1 MARKTWKFR
10 ATPDLM
16 AKTPVIAVLG
26 AGSWGTALALQLDRS
41 GSRSILWDRDTENL
55 SKIRAE
61 RCNHRYLPG
70 IDVPESIVIETDII
84 AAVKAADHVLLV
96 TPSHAFAAVIKTIR
110 GVLKPGQGIAWAC
123 KGFEP
128 GSGRLLHH
136 VAKELLPQSTPLA
149 IVTGP
154 SFAKE
159 VAMNLPTAVTVAGP
173 DSEFTKVMANALH
186 GGRFRAY
193 TGDDM
198 VGAELGGAVKNV
210 MAVATGIC
218 DGMKLGD
225 NARAA
230 LITRGLAEMMRLGA
244 ALNAKPE
251 TLMGLAGAGDLILTC
266 TGDLS
271 RNRRL
276 GLKLGK
282 GVTLQQALDD
292 IGQVVEG
299 VNSAAEVQ
307 RLALEYDINMPISE
321 QVNGIIH
328 NGWDPVEGVARLLA
342 REQKAEHSD

>member
-1 MARKTWKFR
+1 MMSPK
-10 ATPDLM
+10 
-16 AKTPVIAVLG
+16 IAVLG

-41 GSRSILWDRDTENL
+41 GSHCLLWDRDTENL
-55 SKIRAE
+55 EKIRLT
-61 RCNHRYLPG
+61 RLNQRYLPG
-70 IDVPESIVIETDII
+70 IHIPESIVVETDQLS
-84 AAVKAADHVLLV
+84 AVEAADHVLV
-96 TPSHAFAAVIKTIR
+96 ATPSHGFAGILKAMR
-110 GVLKPGQGIAWAC
+110 DVLALGQGVAWAC

-128 GSGRLLHH
+128 GSGRLLHQ
-136 VAKELLPQSTPLA
+136 VARELLPPETPLA

-159 VAMNLPTAVTVAGP
+159 VAMNLPTAVTVAGT
-173 DSEFTKVMANALH
+173 DSVFTKVMACALH

-193 TGDDM
+193 TSEDM
-198 VGAELGGAVKNV
+198 IGAELGGAVKNV
-210 MAVATGIC
+210 MAVATGMC
-218 DGMKLGD
+218 DGMELGD

-230 LITRGLAEMMRLGA
+230 LITRGLAEMMRLGV

-276 GLKLGK
+276 GLKLGRGK
-282 GVTLQQALDD
+282 TLEQALDE

-299 VNSAAEVQ
+299 VNSAAEVH
-307 RLALEYDINMPISE
+307 RLSIQHKVNMPITE

-328 NGWDPVEGVARLLA
+328 HGWNPVEGVEALLA
-342 REQKAEHSD
+342 REQKAEYDD

>member
-1 MARKTWKFR
+1 
-10 ATPDLM
+10 
-16 AKTPVIAVLG
+16 VLG
-26 AGSWGTALALQLDRS
+26 AGSWGTGLALQLDRS
-41 GSRSILWDRDTENL
+41 GSHAIMWDRDTENL
-55 SKIRAE
+55 SEIRST
-61 RCNHRYLPG
+61 RRNQRYLPD
-70 IDVPESIVIETDII
+70 IEIPVSIEIEFDIL

-96 TPSHAFAAVIKTIR
+96 TPSHAFAATLKIIR
-110 GVLKPGQGIAWAC
+110 EALRPGQGVAWAC

-128 GSGRLLHH
+128 GSGRLLHQ
-136 VAKELLPQSTPLA
+136 VALELLPADTPLA

-173 DSEFTKVMANALH
+173 DRNFAKLMADALH

-193 TGDDM
+193 TSDDM
-198 VGAELGGAVKNV
+198 IGAELGGAVKNV

-218 DGMKLGD
+218 DGMNLGD

-230 LITRGLAEMMRLGA
+230 LITRGLAEMMRLGV

-276 GLKLGK
+276 GLQLGK
-282 GVTLQQALDD
+282 GKTVDQAVEQ

-299 VNSAAEVQ
+299 INSAAEVQ
-307 RLALEYDINMPISE
+307 RLAIKHDINMPITE

-328 NGWDPVEGVARLLA
+328 KGWDPVEGVARLLA
-342 REQKAEHSD
+342 REQKAEYGE

>member
-1 MARKTWKFR
+1 MAD
-10 ATPDLM
+10 A
-16 AKTPVIAVLG
+16 PVIAVLG

-41 GSRSILWDRDTENL
+41 GSRSILWDRDTANL
-55 SKIRAE
+55 SLIRSS
-61 RCNHRYLPG
+61 RFNQRYLPG
-70 IDVPESIVIETDII
+70 IGIPESIIVEDDILV
-84 AAVKAADHVLLV
+84 AVKAADHLLLV
-96 TPSHAFAAVIKTIR
+96 TPSYAYASIIETIR
-110 GVLKPGQGIAWAC
+110 EVLSPGKGVAWAC

-128 GSGRLLHH
+128 GSGRLLHQ
-136 VAKELLPQSTPLA
+136 VATELLPATTPLA

-173 DSEFTKVMANALH
+173 DSEFTKIMAQALH

-193 TGDDM
+193 TSDDM
-198 VGAELGGAVKNV
+198 IGAELGGAVKNV

-218 DGMKLGD
+218 DGMELGD

-271 RNRRL
+271 RNRQL

-282 GVTLQQALDD
+282 GKTLQRALDE

-307 RLALEYDINMPISE
+307 RLALEHDINMPISE

-328 NGWDPVEGVARLLA
+328 KGWNPAEGVARLLA
-342 REQKAEHSD
+342 REQKAEHGD

>member
-1 MARKTWKFR
+1 MDEK
-10 ATPDLM
+10 LI
-16 AKTPVIAVLG
+16 IAVLG

-41 GSRSILWDRDTENL
+41 GCRSILWDRDTENIL
-55 SKIRAE
+55 EIHSTR
-61 RCNHRYLPG
+61 RNQRYLPD
-70 IDVPESIVIETDII
+70 IEIPDSIEIETDMLT
-84 AAVKAADHVLLV
+84 AVKAADQVLLV
-96 TPSHAFAAVIKTIR
+96 TPSHAFASIIR
-110 GVLKPGQGIAWAC
+110 EIREVLVPGQGIAWGC

-128 GSGRLLHH
+128 GSGRLLHE
-136 VAKELLPQSTPLA
+136 VAQELLPPETPLA

-159 VAMNLPTAVTVAGP
+159 VASNLPTAVTVAGP
-173 DSEFTKVMANALH
+173 DGDYTNVMAAALH

-193 TGDDM
+193 TSDDM
-198 VGAELGGAVKNV
+198 IGAELGGAVKNV

-218 DGMKLGD
+218 DGMQLGN

-244 ALNAKPE
+244 ALKAKPE

-271 RNRRL
+271 RNRQL
-276 GLKLGK
+276 GLHLGK
-282 GVTLQQALDD
+282 GKTLEQALEE

-299 VNSAAEVQ
+299 VNSSAEVQ
-307 RLALEYDINMPISE
+307 RLALEYGINMPISE

-328 NGWDPVEGVARLLA
+328 NGWDPEEGVARLLA
-342 REQKAEHSD
+342 REQKAEYAD

>member
-1 MARKTWKFR
+1 MGTDA
-10 ATPDLM
+10 
-16 AKTPVIAVLG
+16 PVIAVLG

-41 GSRSILWDRDTENL
+41 GSRSILWGRDAHHIEQ
-55 SKIRAE
+55 IRSS
-61 RCNHRYLPG
+61 RCNSRYLPG
-70 IDVPESIVIETDII
+70 IEIPPTIQLETDIL

-96 TPSHAFAAVIKTIR
+96 TPSYAFAETIKSIR
-110 GVLKPGQGIAWAC
+110 EVLKPGQGVAWAC

-128 GSGRLLHH
+128 GSGRLLHQ
-136 VAKELLPQSTPLA
+136 VAAELLPPGTALA

-159 VAMNLPTAVTVAGP
+159 VAMNLPTAVTVAGD
-173 DSEFTKVMANALH
+173 DSKFTAIMAAALH

-193 TGDDM
+193 TSDDM
-198 VGAELGGAVKNV
+198 IGAEFGGAAKNV

-230 LITRGLAEMMRLGA
+230 LITRGLAEIMRLGV
-244 ALNAKPE
+244 ALGAKPE
-251 TLMGLAGAGDLILTC
+251 TLMGLSGAGDLILTC

-271 RNRRL
+271 RNRQL
-276 GLKLGK
+276 GLKLGQGK
-282 GVTLQQALDD
+282 TLEQALAE

-307 RLALEYDINMPISE
+307 RLASQHQVNMPISE
-321 QVNGIIH
+321 QVNGILH
-328 NGWDPVEGVARLLA
+328 KGWNPVEGVANLLA
-342 REQKAEHSD
+342 REQKAEHTA

>member
-1 MARKTWKFR
+1 MTEKV
-10 ATPDLM
+10 PD
-16 AKTPVIAVLG
+16 IAVLG

-41 GSRSILWDRDTENL
+41 GCKCILWDRDTENIL
-55 SKIRAE
+55 KIRE
-61 RCNHRYLPG
+61 LRRNERYLPG
-70 IDVPESIVIETDII
+70 IEVPLSIQIETDMLT
-84 AAVKAADHVLLV
+84 AVQAADHVLMV
-96 TPSHAFAAVIKTIR
+96 TPSHAFATIIR
-110 GVLKPGQGIAWAC
+110 EIREVLKPGQGIAWGC

-128 GSGRLLHH
+128 GSGRLLHE
-136 VAKELLPQSTPLA
+136 VAQELLPQDTPLA

-159 VAMNLPTAVTVAGP
+159 VARNLPTAVTVAGS
-173 DSEFTKVMANALH
+173 DSQFTNTVAMALH

-193 TGDDM
+193 NSHDM

-218 DGMKLGD
+218 DGMELGN

-271 RNRRL
+271 RNRQL

-282 GVTLQQALDD
+282 GKSLQQALEE

-299 VNSAAEVQ
+299 VNASAEVQ
-307 RLALEYDINMPISE
+307 RLAIEHGVNMPITE

-328 NGWDPVEGVARLLA
+328 EGWNPEEGVARLLA
-342 REQKAEHSD
+342 REQKAEYDN

>member
-1 MARKTWKFR
+1 MSKA
-10 ATPDLM
+10 
-16 AKTPVIAVLG
+16 PVIAVLG
-26 AGSWGTALALQLDRS
+26 AGSWGTGLALQLDRS
-41 GSRSILWDRDTENL
+41 GSTCILWDRDTENL
-55 SKIRAE
+55 LKIRADRFNE
-61 RCNHRYLPG
+61 RYLPG
-70 IDVPESIVIETDII
+70 IEIPESIVVETDIH
-84 AAVKAADHVLLV
+84 AAVAAADHVLLV
-96 TPSHAFAAVIKTIR
+96 TPSYAFAAIITSILDDLVA
-110 GVLKPGQGIAWAC
+110 GQGIAWAC

-136 VAKELLPQSTPLA
+136 VATELLPKGTPQA

-159 VAMNLPTAVTVAGP
+159 VAMNLPTAVTVAGS
-173 DSEFTKVMANALH
+173 DEGFTKVMANALH

-193 TGDDM
+193 TSDDM
-198 VGAELGGAVKNV
+198 IGAELGGAVKNV

-218 DGMKLGD
+218 DGMQLGD

-230 LITRGLAEMMRLGA
+230 LITRGLAEMMRLGE
-244 ALNAKPE
+244 ALNAKRE

-271 RNRRL
+271 RNRQL
-276 GLKLGK
+276 GLKLGVGK
-282 GVTLQQALDD
+282 SLEQALEE

-307 RLALEYDINMPISE
+307 RLAIEYDINMPISE

-328 NGWDPVEGVARLLA
+328 KGWNPAEGVARLMA
-342 REQKAEHSD
+342 REQKAEYD

>member
-1 MARKTWKFR
+1 MPTEV
-10 ATPDLM
+10 
-16 AKTPVIAVLG
+16 PVVAVLG

-41 GSRSILWDRDTENL
+41 GSHSILWGRDAEYISRMDRSRFN
-55 SKIRAE
+55 S
-61 RCNHRYLPG
+61 RYLPD
-70 IDVPESIVIETDII
+70 IHIPESIDLETDIL
-84 AAVKAADHVLLV
+84 AAVKAADHVLLA
-96 TPSHAFAAVIKTIR
+96 TPSYAFAATIKTIR
-110 GVLKPGQGIAWAC
+110 DALAPGQGVAWAC

-128 GSGRLLHH
+128 GSGRLLHK
-136 VAKELLPQSTPLA
+136 VAAELLPAGVPLA

-159 VAMNLPTAVTVAGP
+159 VAMNMPTAVTVAGS
-173 DSEFTKVMANALH
+173 DSHFTEIMAGALH

-193 TGDDM
+193 TSEDII
-198 VGAELGGAVKNV
+198 GAELGGAVKNV

-218 DGMKLGD
+218 DGMSLGD

-230 LITRGLAEMMRLGA
+230 LITRGLAEMMRLGL
-244 ALNAKPE
+244 ALKARPE

-271 RNRRL
+271 RNRQL
-276 GLKLGK
+276 GLLLGRGK
-282 GVTLQQALDD
+282 PLEQALEE

-307 RLALEYDINMPISE
+307 RLALQYEINMPISE

-328 NGWDPVEGVARLLA
+328 KGWNPVEGVARLLA
-342 REQKAEHSD
+342 REQKAEHVNYKPGNFTKDPD

>member
-1 MARKTWKFR
+1 
-10 ATPDLM
+10 M
-16 AKTPVIAVLG
+16 AKAPVIAVLG

-61 RCNHRYLPG
+61 RCNRRYLPG
-70 IDVPESIVIETDII
+70 IDVPESIVIEADII
-84 AAVKAADHVLLV
+84 SAVKAADHILLV
-96 TPSHAFAAVIKTIR
+96 TPSHAFAAVIETIR
-110 GVLKPGQGIAWAC
+110 GVLKSGQGIAWAC

-128 GSGRLLHH
+128 GSGRLLHQ
-136 VAKELLPQSTPLA
+136 VARELLPQSTPLA

-173 DSEFTKVMANALH
+173 DSDFTKVMANALH

-271 RNRRL
+271 RNRQL

-282 GVTLQQALDD
+282 GVALQQALDD

-321 QVNGIIH
+321 QVNGVIH

-342 REQKAEHSD
+342 REQKAEHGD

>member
-1 MARKTWKFR
+1 MLTKV
-10 ATPDLM
+10 
-16 AKTPVIAVLG
+16 PVIAVLG

-41 GSRSILWDRDTENL
+41 GSRSILWDVDLENL
-55 SKIRAE
+55 AKIRSE

-70 IDVPESIVIETDII
+70 IDIPDSIVVEGDILK
-84 AAVKAADHVLLV
+84 AVKAADHVLLV
-96 TPSHAFAAVIKTIR
+96 TPSFAFASVIKTIR
-110 GVLKPGQGIAWAC
+110 KVLTPQQGIAWAC

-128 GSGRLLHH
+128 GSGRLLHE
-136 VAKELLPQSTPLA
+136 VAMELLPQGTPLA

-173 DSEFTKVMANALH
+173 DSKFTNYMAEALH

-193 TGDDM
+193 TSDDM
-198 VGAELGGAVKNV
+198 IGAEFGGAVKNV

-218 DGMKLGD
+218 DGMKLGN

-244 ALNAKPE
+244 ALNAKQE

-271 RNRRL
+271 RNRQL
-276 GLKLGK
+276 GLLLGK
-282 GVTLQQALDD
+282 GKRLEQALDE

-307 RLALEYDINMPISE
+307 RLAIQHDISMPISE

-328 NGWDPVEGVARLLA
+328 KGWDPVEGVARLLA
-342 REQKAEHSD
+342 REQRAEHGD

>member
-1 MARKTWKFR
+1 
-10 ATPDLM
+10 M
-16 AKTPVIAVLG
+16 AKAPVIAVLG
-26 AGSWGTALALQLDRS
+26 AGSWGTGLALQLDRS
-41 GSRSILWDRDTENL
+41 GSHTILWDRDTENL
-55 SKIRAE
+55 SKIRAT
-61 RCNHRYLPG
+61 RRNDRYLPG
-70 IDVPESIVIETDII
+70 IEIPVSIDVQDDLL

-96 TPSHAFAAVIKTIR
+96 TPSHAFASIIATIR
-110 GVLKPGQGIAWAC
+110 EVLVPGQGVAWAC

-128 GSGRLLHH
+128 GSGRLLHE
-136 VAKELLPQSTPLA
+136 VATQLLPEGTAQA

-159 VAMNLPTAVTVAGP
+159 VAMNLPTAVTVAGS
-173 DSEFTKVMANALH
+173 DDAFTKVMANALH

-193 TGDDM
+193 TSDDM
-198 VGAELGGAVKNV
+198 IGAELGGAVKNV

-244 ALNAKPE
+244 ALNARPE

-271 RNRRL
+271 RNRQL
-276 GLKLGK
+276 GLKLGAGK
-282 GVTLQQALDD
+282 TVEQAVEE

-299 VNSAAEVQ
+299 IKSSAEVQ
-307 RLALEYDINMPISE
+307 RLSQKLDINMPISE

-328 NGWDPVEGVARLLA
+328 KGWDPVEGVARLLA
-342 REQKAEHSD
+342 REQKAEHGE

>member
-1 MARKTWKFR
+1 MSESPR
-10 ATPDLM
+10 
-16 AKTPVIAVLG
+16 IAVLG

-41 GSRSILWDRDTENL
+41 GSRAILWGRDAKYIAQICSSRRN
-55 SKIRAE
+55 S
-61 RCNHRYLPG
+61 RYLPE
-70 IDVPESIVIETDII
+70 IDIPVSIKLETDIRS
-84 AAVKAADHVLLV
+84 AVQAADHVLLA
-96 TPSHAFAAVIKTIR
+96 TPSFAFAATIKTIR
-110 GVLKPGQGIAWAC
+110 EALTPGQGVAWAC

-128 GSGRLLHH
+128 GSGRLLHQ
-136 VAKELLPQSTPLA
+136 VATELLPPGTPLA

-154 SFAKE
+154 SFARE
-159 VAMNLPTAVTVAGP
+159 VAMNLPTAVTVAGS
-173 DSEFTKVMANALH
+173 DSRFTHIMAAALH

-193 TGDDM
+193 TSDDM
-198 VGAELGGAVKNV
+198 LGAEFGGAAKNV

-230 LITRGLAEMMRLGA
+230 LITRGLAEMMRLGT
-244 ALNAKPE
+244 ALHARPE

-271 RNRRL
+271 RNRQL
-276 GLKLGK
+276 GLLLGQGK
-282 GVTLQQALDD
+282 SLEQALAE

-307 RLALEYDINMPISE
+307 RLASLHAINMPISE

-328 NGWDPVEGVARLLA
+328 KGWNPVEGVARLLA
-342 REQKAEHSD
+342 REQKAEHTA

>member
-1 MARKTWKFR
+1 MPTKA
-10 ATPDLM
+10 
-16 AKTPVIAVLG
+16 PVIAVLG
-26 AGSWGTALALQLDRS
+26 AGSWGTGLALQLDRS
-41 GSRSILWDRDTENL
+41 GSHCILWDRDTENL
-55 SKIRAE
+55 TKIRAT
-61 RCNHRYLPG
+61 RRNDRYLPG
-70 IDVPESIVIETDII
+70 IEIPISIDVEYDLL

-96 TPSHAFAAVIKTIR
+96 TPSHAFASIITTIR
-110 GVLKPGQGIAWAC
+110 EVLVPGQGVAWAC

-128 GSGRLLHH
+128 GSGRLLHD
-136 VAKELLPQSTPLA
+136 VATRLLPEGTAQA

-173 DSEFTKVMANALH
+173 DYAFTKVMADALH

-193 TGDDM
+193 TSDDM
-198 VGAELGGAVKNV
+198 TGAELGGAVKNV

-230 LITRGLAEMMRLGA
+230 LITRGLAEMMRLGN

-271 RNRRL
+271 RNRQL
-276 GLKLGK
+276 GLKLGAGK
-282 GVTLQQALDD
+282 TVEQAVAE

-299 VNSAAEVQ
+299 INSAAEVQ
-307 RLALEYDINMPISE
+307 RLAIAHDINMPISE

-328 NGWDPVEGVARLLA
+328 KGWDPAEGVARLMA
-342 REQKAEHSD
+342 REQKAEHGD

>member
-1 MARKTWKFR
+1 MVSPKA
-10 ATPDLM
+10 
-16 AKTPVIAVLG
+16 PVIAVLG
-26 AGSWGTALALQLDRS
+26 AGSWGTGLALQLDRS
-41 GSRSILWDRDTENL
+41 GSRCILWDRDTDNL
-55 SKIRAE
+55 SQIRST
-61 RCNHRYLPG
+61 RRNTLYLPG
-70 IDVPESIVIETDII
+70 IEIPASITVEDDVL

-96 TPSHAFAAVIKTIR
+96 IPSHAFASTIR
-110 GVLKPGQGIAWAC
+110 TIREVLVPGQGIAWAC

-128 GSGRLLHH
+128 GSGRLLHE
-136 VAKELLPQSTPLA
+136 VAAELLPSDTPLA

-173 DSEFTKVMANALH
+173 DSNFTKFIARALH

-193 TGDDM
+193 TSDDM
-198 VGAELGGAVKNV
+198 IGAELGGAVKNV

-218 DGMKLGD
+218 DGLKLGD

-276 GLKLGK
+276 GLKLGEGK
-282 GVTLQQALDD
+282 TLEQALDE

-299 VNSAAEVQ
+299 VNSAVEVQ
-307 RLALEYDINMPISE
+307 RLAIEHDINMPIE
-321 QVNGIIH
+321 
-328 NGWDPVEGVARLLA
+328 D
-342 REQKAEHSD
+342 

>member
-1 MARKTWKFR
+1 
-10 ATPDLM
+10 
-16 AKTPVIAVLG
+16 
-26 AGSWGTALALQLDRS
+26 
-41 GSRSILWDRDTENL
+41 
-55 SKIRAE
+55 
-61 RCNHRYLPG
+61 
-70 IDVPESIVIETDII
+70 
-84 AAVKAADHVLLV
+84 
-96 TPSHAFAAVIKTIR
+96 
-110 GVLKPGQGIAWAC
+110 
-123 KGFEP
+123 
-128 GSGRLLHH
+128 
-136 VAKELLPQSTPLA
+136 
-149 IVTGP
+149 
-154 SFAKE
+154 
-159 VAMNLPTAVTVAGP
+159 MNLPTAVTVAGT
-173 DSEFTKVMANALH
+173 DSEFTRIMAGALH

-193 TGDDM
+193 TSEDM

-218 DGMKLGD
+218 DGMALGD

-276 GLKLGK
+276 GLKLGAGK
-282 GVTLQQALDD
+282 TLEQALDE

-307 RLALEYDINMPISE
+307 RLAIQHDINMPITE

-328 NGWDPVEGVARLLA
+328 HGWDPAEGVARLMA
-342 REQKAEHSD
+342 RQQKAEYGD

>member
-1 MARKTWKFR
+1 M
-10 ATPDLM
+10 
-16 AKTPVIAVLG
+16 PVIAVLG

-41 GSRSILWDRDTENL
+41 GSRCILWGRDTEYVSL
-55 SKIRAE
+55 IRSS
-61 RCNHRYLPG
+61 RCNSRYLPG
-70 IDVPESIVIETDII
+70 IEIPATIKLETDII
-84 AAVKAADHVLLV
+84 TAVKSADHVLLA
-96 TPSHAFAAVIKTIR
+96 TPSYAFAATIKSICD
-110 GVLKPGQGIAWAC
+110 VLVPGQGIAWAC
-123 KGFEP
+123 KGFEL
-128 GSGRLLHH
+128 GSGRFLHQ
-136 VAKELLPQSTPLA
+136 VAAELLPPGTPVA

-173 DSEFTKVMANALH
+173 DNCFTSTLAAALH

-193 TGDDM
+193 TSEDII
-198 VGAELGGAVKNV
+198 GAELGGATKNV

-218 DGMKLGD
+218 DGMRLGD

-230 LITRGLAEMMRLGA
+230 LITRGLAEMTRLGI
-244 ALNAKPE
+244 ALTAKPE

-271 RNRRL
+271 RNRQL
-276 GLKLGK
+276 GFLLGQGK
-282 GVTLQQALDD
+282 TLEQALDE

-307 RLALEYDINMPISE
+307 RLATRHKINMPISE

-328 NGWDPVEGVARLLA
+328 KGWDPVEGVARLLA
-342 REQKAEHSD
+342 REQTAEHIG

>member
-1 MARKTWKFR
+1 MRTKA
-10 ATPDLM
+10 
-16 AKTPVIAVLG
+16 PVIAVLG
-26 AGSWGTALALQLDRS
+26 AGSWGTGLALQLDRS
-41 GSRSILWDRDTENL
+41 GSRAILWDRDTENL
-55 SKIRAE
+55 EKIRSA
-61 RCNHRYLPG
+61 RFNQRYLPDIKIPDSIG
-70 IDVPESIVIETDII
+70 IEFDVLS
-84 AAVKAADHVLLV
+84 AVKQAAHVLVV
-96 TPSHAFAAVIKTIR
+96 TPSHAFATILKIIR
-110 GVLKPGQGIAWAC
+110 EVLVPGQGVAWAC

-128 GSGRLLHH
+128 GSGRLLHQ
-136 VAKELLPQSTPLA
+136 VAMELLPSGTPLA

-173 DSEFTKVMANALH
+173 DSNFTGLMARALH

-193 TGDDM
+193 TGDDII
-198 VGAELGGAVKNV
+198 GAELGGAVKNV

-244 ALNAKPE
+244 ALDAKPE

-271 RNRRL
+271 RNRQLGLRL
-276 GLKLGK
+276 GAGK
-282 GVTLQQALDD
+282 TVEEALNE

-299 VNSAAEVQ
+299 VNSSAEVE
-307 RLALEYDINMPISE
+307 RLAIQHNINMPITE
-321 QVNGIIH
+321 QVCGIIH
-328 NGWDPVEGVARLLA
+328 KGWDPVEGVERLMA
-342 REQKAEHSD
+342 REQKAEYGD